1 MLAAMDE
8 DLDRWFIREIV
19 AHEAALTRYLARTWS
34 DRSEI
39 HDIRQDCYVRVYE
52 AAAKSRPVSPKS
64 FLFQTA
70 RHLMVDYV
78 RRRRVV
84 SIESVEDL
92 DALSVTVDELSPERR
107 VRAAQE
113 LRHLAQ
119 AFDRLPAKCRG
130 VVSMRKVEGLSQ
142 RYVARRATIAETTVG
157 KHVAR
162 GIRFLAG
169 VLFGDELAAKPGTPT
184 TLDVP

>member
-8 DLDRWFIREIV
+8 VLDRWLIREIV
-19 AHEAALTRYLARTWS
+19 AYEAALTRYLARTWS

-78 RRRRVV
+78 RRRRGG
-84 SIESVEDL
+84 SIESEEDL
-92 DALSVTVDELSPERR
+92 DALSVTGDELSQERR
-107 VRAAQE
+107 VVAVQE
-113 LRHLAQ
+113 LRH
-119 AFDRLPAKCRG
+119 
-130 VVSMRKVEGLSQ
+130 
-142 RYVARRATIAETTVG
+142 
-157 KHVAR
+157 
-162 GIRFLAG
+162 
-169 VLFGDELAAKPGTPT
+169 
-184 TLDVP
+184 